1 MGILWCYAV
10 VDRYRF
16 ERETVAIA
24 MNIVYRFASA
34 PRTSSAGSQ
43 GTRPSRDRAEYQ
55 LVTITALYIAIK
67 LNERTILGSH
77 EFAAATRDVCSLDD
91 IQGMELKILHA
102 LSWRICP
109 PTSLQVANQ
118 MLSLMLSQ
126 DHTDIEQCTVDL
138 LQEEVAVQTENAVRD
153 HYFATQRPST
163 VAAAA
168 IMNAIESICDQY
180 CEHFVCEHLTQA
192 LVCVI
197 GQFPFESYA
206 VLLGARNRLMH
217 LMTEEEEK
225 EICVVPEEELQ
236 HAGAEEE
243 SLHPSDSHRMYHLV
257 QDNLDQ
263 TPSSPRL
270 VVYDDACDDSSCVT
284 IDPSDNQIIYHL
296 VQDNLDQTP
305 SSPRLVVYDDACDDS
320 SCVTI
325 Y

>member
-1 MGILWCYAV
+1 
-10 VDRYRF
+10 
-16 ERETVAIA
+16 
-24 MNIVYRFASA
+24 
-34 PRTSSAGSQ
+34 
-43 GTRPSRDRAEYQ
+43 
-55 LVTITALYIAIK
+55 
-67 LNERTILGSH
+67 
-77 EFAAATRDVCSLDD
+77 
-91 IQGMELKILHA
+91 MELKILHA

-217 LMTEEEEK
+217 LMTEEEE
-225 EICVVPEEELQ
+225 
-236 HAGAEEE
+236 E